1 MTEAITMELSK
12 LAALQ
17 VTSRTSAMR
26 YRKTSK
32 PVPEIARELGV
43 DALIE
48 GSVIRSGNRARV
60 SVQLIHGSTDRHLW
74 SERYDRDLSDVLGM
88 QSEVARDIAGQMR
101 LELSPIERARL
112 SDARRVNPAAY
123 DAFLKGRQQLTRAN
137 REGID
142 RAIAAFRAAIDI
154 DPSYAPAWAGLSVA
168 YADMMICGGAGRGSL
183 ATQQRAAIDRA
194 LALDPN
200 LSDVQLALARLR
212 SDYDWDW
219 AEAERAFKR
228 ALELNPSSADG
239 YYGYAYFLQARGRD
253 DEALVLIR
261 RATRLDPLSPHFL
274 SGEGRILHRMRRYE
288 DALARYHRALQLDPA
303 YQPALGRVVEVYRDE
318 RRFDEARRA
327 LRELE
332 SRGADVGRQR
342 VQRAL
347 LAAAEGRREDALRDA
362 ENGTDETLAFVW
374 AYLGDPDEAI
384 RHLTRAVHGRTI
396 FPFQLRDPGLDPLR
410 NDPRFKALMREVGL
424 PG

>member
-1 MTEAITMELSK
+1 
-12 LAALQ
+12 
-17 VTSRTSAMR
+17 
-26 YRKTSK
+26 
-32 PVPEIARELGV
+32 V

-88 QSEVARDIAGQMR
+88 QSKVARDIAGQMR

-154 DPSYAPAWAGLSVA
+154 DPSYAPAWAGLSFG
-168 YADMMICGGAGRGSL
+168 YEEMMIWGGVERGTL
-183 ATQQRAAIDRA
+183 VTQQRAALDRA

-200 LSDVQLALARLR
+200 LPEVQLALAQVR
-212 SDYDWDW
+212 SNYDWAW
-219 AEAERAFKR
+219 LEAERAFRR
-228 ALELNPSSADG
+228 ALELNPSFAAACQ
-239 YYGYAYFLQARGRD
+239 GYAYFLQALGRD
-253 DEALVLIR
+253 DEALVSIR
-261 RATRLDPLSPHFL
+261 RATRLDPLSPNFL
-274 SGEGRILHRMRRYE
+274 SSEGRILYRMRRYE
-288 DALARYHRALQLDPA
+288 DALDRYHRALQLDPA
-303 YQPALGRVVEVYRDE
+303 FPPALSRIVEVYRDE

-327 LRELE
+327 LRDLE
-332 SRGADVGRQR
+332 RHGTDTRRSRIQ
-342 VQRAL
+342 QAL
-347 LAAAEGRREDALRDA
+347 LAAAEGHRQDALRYTEGA
-362 ENGTDETLAFVW
+362 ADETTAFVW
-374 AYLGDPDEAI
+374 SYLGDSDKAVEY
-384 RHLTRAVHGRTI
+384 LTRAVRSRTI
-396 FPFQLRDPGLDPLR
+396 LPFQLRDPGLDPLR